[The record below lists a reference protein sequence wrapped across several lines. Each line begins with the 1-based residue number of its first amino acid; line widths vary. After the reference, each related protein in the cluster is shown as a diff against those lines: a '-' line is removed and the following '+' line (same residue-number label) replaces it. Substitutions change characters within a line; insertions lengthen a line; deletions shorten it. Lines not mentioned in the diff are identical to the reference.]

1 MSTATATVNSIGAI
15 VAQAMRNAD
24 LRSQLLSTPKQ
35 TLLAH
40 DVSLP
45 ESQAVTVLESDH
57 HRSYLVLPI
66 MTEAEVQ
73 ELKDSLASVHPHRSG
88 RSRIL
93 IKVAEDPTYKQLLL
107 QDPQTVLRA
116 AGVTIPGHVNITV
129 LENTVDQLYIVI
141 PAIPQPHHH

>member
-1 MSTATATVNSIGAI
+1 MSTATVTVNSIGAI

-40 DVSLP
+40 DVALP
-45 ESQAVTVLESDH
+45 ESQTVTVLEGNH
-57 HRSYLVLPI
+57 HQSYFVLPI
-66 MTEAEVQ
+66 MTAEAVQ
-73 ELKDSLASVHPHRSG
+73 ELKDSLTSVHPNRSG

-129 LENTVDQLYIVI
+129 LENTADQLYIVI
-141 PAIPQPHHH
+141 PALPHQH

>member
-15 VAQAMRNAD
+15 IAQAMRD
-24 LRSQLLSTPKQ
+24 TELRSQLLSAPKQ
-35 TLLAH
+35 TLLAL

-45 ESQAVTVLESDH
+45 ETQTVTVLESDH
-57 HRSYLVLPI
+57 HRSYFVLPI

-73 ELKDSLASVHPHRSG
+73 DLKDSLTAVHPNRSG

-93 IKVAEDPTYKQLLL
+93 IKVAEDPNYKQLLL
-107 QDPQTVLRA
+107 QDPQSVLRA

-129 LENTVDQLYIVI
+129 LENTIEHLYIII
-141 PAIPQPHHH
+141 PALPQHHH

>member
-1 MSTATATVNSIGAI
+1 MSTATATVNSIGALI
-15 VAQAMRNAD
+15 AQAMRNAD
-24 LRSQLLSTPKQ
+24 LRSQLLSAPKQ

-40 DVSLP
+40 NVPLP
-45 ESQAVTVLESDH
+45 ETQAVTVLESDH
-57 HRSYLVLPI
+57 HRSYFVLPI

-73 ELKDSLASVHPHRSG
+73 ELKDSLTSVHPNRSG

-93 IKVAEDPTYKQLLL
+93 IKVAEDPNYKQLLL

-129 LENTVDQLYIVI
+129 LENTVDHLYIVI
-141 PAIPQPHHH
+141 PALPHQH